1 MSSDQFPAQLPTLDM
16 TEEDL
21 YDLLRSEL
29 ARDTIEALATLKG
42 DRLDLDDLV
51 NEISRWSS
59 ETPRGIRI
67 TLIQNHLP
75 QLDQYGIID
84 YDHDAGIIELNES
97 IVGAVQIVRLGR
109 EITVGVRDVD
119 QE

>member
-1 MSSDQFPAQLPTLDM
+1 MSSDQFPAHFPTIDM

-21 YDLLRSEL
+21 YGLLRSEP
-29 ARDTIEALATLKG
+29 ARDTIEAMATLKG
-42 DRLDLDDLV
+42 DRLEVDDLV
-51 NEISRWSS
+51 DELSKWSS

-84 YDHDAGIIELNES
+84 FDFDAGIIELNEP